1 MSKKRT
7 KKQKIKA
14 QISAEKQLPLVK
26 KQLASHDVEM
36 SGADLL
42 MSQPAEL
49 QSDFIKTGVVTLI
62 CILVL
67 VGLYWQFR

>member
-14 QISAEKQLPLVK
+14 QISAEKQQPLVK
-26 KQLASHDVEM
+26 KQLSSPVTDM

-49 QSDFIKTGVVTLI
+49 QRDLIKTGVVTLI
-62 CILVL
+62 CVLVL